1 MCTICE
7 TWLSIIHRF
16 YFNNILSLQHD
27 EVKLF
32 LDIYQP
38 STNVHSAPTMKV
50 EKRDCMS
57 QARLGST
64 AAMSLHISIV
74 EQCKDLSPAH
84 FTAQL
89 GTE

>member
-7 TWLSIIHRF
+7 TWLFIIHRF

-27 EVKLF
+27 VKLF

-50 EKRDCMS
+50 EERDGMS

-64 AAMSLHISIV
+64 AAMS
-74 EQCKDLSPAH
+74 
-84 FTAQL
+84 
-89 GTE
+89 